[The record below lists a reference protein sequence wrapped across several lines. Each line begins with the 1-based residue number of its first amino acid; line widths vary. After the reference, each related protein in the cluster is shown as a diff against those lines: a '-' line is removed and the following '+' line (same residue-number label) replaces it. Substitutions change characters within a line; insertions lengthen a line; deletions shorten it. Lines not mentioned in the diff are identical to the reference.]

1 MSKIFINYRRSDS
14 AGYAGRLYDRLVKHF
29 GADHLF
35 MDIDQIEPG
44 EDFVEVLQKKLQ
56 AVQVA
61 VVLIGKS
68 WLDSKD
74 ETGQRRLDNP
84 DDWVRIEIATLLER
98 KIRIIPVL
106 IGGAATPKSSQLPE
120 LLISLARRQAFE
132 ISDTR
137 FHSDVDKLIQALEKI
152 IQLQLTQLPPKPN
165 LITPD
170 SSIPDDV
177 RHQKLTDAQHSPA
190 QSRSESASVNKKPR
204 STISRFVMITI
215 GCIALV
221 FTVLSIVKLPITAQH
236 DSSRDRISSPAP
248 NSVVSESIQLNS
260 EPVASASTEESVP
273 AAGQQDSNRDG
284 ISTSPPERVATVAT
298 EQHAEPA
305 VSTRSE
311 ESELASMYDFEPQMV
326 RISPGSFIMGS
337 PESEAG
343 RSADEGPQHPVKIT
357 YPFEIGRYEVTFAQY
372 DAFAKDTQHQ
382 LPDDRG
388 WGRGDR
394 PVINVTWH
402 DAQAYVKWLS
412 DKTGKKY
419 RLPTEA
425 EWEYVARAGTAT
437 AYWWGDRIGKA
448 NAACDGCGSQWDGKK
463 TTLVGSFKPNA
474 FGVYDTAGNVW
485 EWTQDCWYGDYT
497 RAPTDG
503 SAWLEQNGGDCSRRV
518 VRGGS
523 WSSYPQ

>member
-98 KIRIIPVL
+98 KIRVIPVL
-106 IGGAATPKSSQLPE
+106 VGGAVIPRSSQLPE
-120 LLISLARRQAFE
+120 SLILLARRQAFE

-137 FHSDVDKLIQALEKI
+137 FHSDVDKLIQTLEKI
-152 IQLQLTQLPPKPN
+152 IPSQPAQLPPKPN
-165 LITPD
+165 LDTFG
-170 SSIPDDV
+170 SSEPDDAK
-177 RHQKLTDAQHSPA
+177 HLKLTDALHSPA
-190 QSRSESASVNKKPR
+190 QKLSRSAIE
-204 STISRFVMITI
+204 
-215 GCIALV
+215 
-221 FTVLSIVKLPITAQH
+221 Q
-236 DSSRDRISSPAP
+236 
-248 NSVVSESIQLNS
+248 SESVFVQ
-260 EPVASASTEESVP
+260 
-273 AAGQQDSNRDG
+273 
-284 ISTSPPERVATVAT
+284 
-298 EQHAEPA
+298 
-305 VSTRSE
+305 
-311 ESELASMYDFEPQMV
+311 DFEPQMV
-326 RISPGSFIMGS
+326 RIPPGTFIMGS

-343 RSADEGPQHPVKIT
+343 RSSAEGPQRKVT
-357 YPFEIGRYEVTFAQY
+357 LAYPFEIGRYEVTFAQY
-372 DAFAKDTQHQ
+372 DAFAKDTKRK
-382 LPDDRG
+382 LPHDVG
-388 WGRGDR
+388 WGCGDR
-394 PVINVTWH
+394 PVINVSWH

-425 EWEYVARAGTAT
+425 EWEYVARAGTTT
-437 AYWWGDRIGKA
+437 AYWWGEAIGKN
-448 NAACDGCGSQWDGKK
+448 NAVCDGCGSQWDGKQ
-463 TTLVGSFKPNA
+463 TAPVGSFKPNA

-485 EWTQDCWYGDYT
+485 EWTQDCWHDDYT
-497 RAPTDG
+497 DAPIDG
-503 SAWLEQNGGDCSRRV
+503 SAWLEKNGGDCSRRV

-523 WSSYPQ
+523 WDDIPQDLRSALRFRYYAVGSSSSIGFRVARDF